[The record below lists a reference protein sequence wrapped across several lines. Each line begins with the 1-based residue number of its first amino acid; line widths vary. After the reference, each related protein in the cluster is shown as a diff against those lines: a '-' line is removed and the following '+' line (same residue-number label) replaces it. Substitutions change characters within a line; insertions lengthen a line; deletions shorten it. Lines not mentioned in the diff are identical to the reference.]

1 MQDPR
6 DKSNARDLEVWIQ
19 ESFDLDD
26 WPPSPSGYVMVAV
39 AVEGGEAAQRE

>member
-6 DKSNARDLEVWIQ
+6 DKSNARDIEVWVQ

-26 WPPSPSGYVMVAV
+26 WPPSPTNYMLVDVDGTSG
-39 AVEGGEAAQRE
+39 AAQRE